1 MKARCGPSLATSGG
15 RSTPV
20 MILNQENIMTKL
32 DQHNRVENPR
42 DWDMPTRRELL
53 DEINRLKDDRLV
65 LAVLLAMFAV
75 ISLVLVFYAG
85 TR

>member
-1 MKARCGPSLATSGG
+1 
-15 RSTPV
+15 
-20 MILNQENIMTKL
+20 
-32 DQHNRVENPR
+32 
-42 DWDMPTRRELL
+42 MPTRRELL